1 MIDLHTHSLLSDG
14 VLLPSELVQ
23 QAKKR
28 GYKALAITDHA
39 DASNLEEIIRQL
51 RRFVKSL
58 PKDPEID
65 VIFGVELT
73 HLYPEQIPKMIKK
86 ARRLGAEI
94 VVVHGETLVEPVPG
108 GTNRSAIE
116 AGADI
121 LAHPG
126 LITPELVELAV
137 QRRVMLEITT
147 RKGHCYTNGW
157 VAKLAKEYGAGL
169 VINSDAHLP
178 DDLVD
183 WEMAKKIAQGAGLFD
198 ADIDR
203 LKENAQLLVKKALSR
218 RRKK

>member
-94 VVVHGETLVEPVPG
+94 VVVHGETLVEPVPA

-183 WEMAKKIAQGAGLFD
+183 WETAKKIAQGAGLFD

-203 LKENAQLLVKKALSR
+203 LKENAQLLVKRALSR